1 MSIRTGPP
9 VAATWQ
15 VRPKSRDRL
24 GCDGPIRAVDTN
36 NALCKHNISS
46 LESDDF
52 VTSLYN
58 RIALFR
64 AERGVSRRELA
75 EAVGV
80 NNQTIGYL
88 ERGDY
93 KPSLELAMK
102 IAAYFDV
109 PIELLF
115 SFRAFESVADT
126 LRRAAA
132 AGERPL

>member
-1 MSIRTGPP
+1 MAI
-9 VAATWQ
+9 
-15 VRPKSRDRL
+15 
-24 GCDGPIRAVDTN
+24 
-36 NALCKHNISS
+36 
-46 LESDDF
+46 
-52 VTSLYN
+52 LYN
-58 RIALFR
+58 RIAVFR
-64 AERGVSRRELA
+64 TERGVSRRELA

-115 SFRAFESVADT
+115 SFHRFEPVADT

-132 AGERPL
+132 AGEQPQ

>member
-1 MSIRTGPP
+1 M
-9 VAATWQ
+9 
-15 VRPKSRDRL
+15 DMN
-24 GCDGPIRAVDTN
+24 C
-36 NALCKHNISS
+36 
-46 LESDDF
+46 
-52 VTSLYN
+52 VTILYN

-64 AERGVSRRELA
+64 TERGVSRRDLA

-102 IAAYFDV
+102 IADYFGV

-115 SFRAFESVADT
+115 SFKPFESVADT

-132 AGERPL
+132 VGE